1 LEISLKCFAI
11 SRVCFKIFTYVILN
25 RTSSLR
31 YFLVTYSLNRRAMR
45 PSIKWTSSAI

>member
-1 LEISLKCFAI
+1 VQFH
-11 SRVCFKIFTYVILN
+11 VCFKIFTYVTLN
-25 RTSSLR
+25 RTSLR